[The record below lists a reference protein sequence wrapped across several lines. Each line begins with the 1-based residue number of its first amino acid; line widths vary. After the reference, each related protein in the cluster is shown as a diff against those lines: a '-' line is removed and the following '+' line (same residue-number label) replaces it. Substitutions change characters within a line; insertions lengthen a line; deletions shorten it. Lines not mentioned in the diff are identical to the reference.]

1 MVNTLLNTLRRSS
14 FYILPTVWQL
24 RHSSELIS
32 CLYINVC
39 VQTWPFLLNMSNI
52 PLWLAPCIIFLK
64 WHTKPTETGT
74 LKGKKTSFNK
84 HENQQVN
91 KIMFFWGFFLNDSFT
106 VIVNK
111 NTDWILVCFLFFLVG
126 FFFPT
131 RSIPCIDIQQHSTG
145 THCKHRPYMLLN
157 AGRKLDNET
166 LNLTVVSCVGLEF
179 KGNCFYYYYFYHY
192 YYYYYSYDT
201 C

>member
-39 VQTWPFLLNMSNI
+39 IQTWPFLLNMSNI

-91 KIMFFWGFFLNDSFT
+91 KIMFFLGGFLNDSFT

-126 FFFPT
+126 FFFSNSFIT
-131 RSIPCIDIQQHSTG
+131 L
-145 THCKHRPYMLLN
+145 HRHTTALHWNSL
-157 AGRKLDNET
+157 
-166 LNLTVVSCVGLEF
+166 
-179 KGNCFYYYYFYHY
+179 
-192 YYYYYSYDT
+192 
-201 C
+201 